1 MKINWKLTILA
12 GLVGTLVFDLI
23 GLLLTGTWWDLPA
36 LLDGKLGTGLAGG
49 VLAHYGN
56 GVILAVIYAA
66 IAPSLWGPSWSRALT
81 YVSIQTVFGV
91 WLFMLPLLDA
101 GIAGLKMSAMMPV
114 ITLVR
119 HWGYG
124 LVLAWLVP
132 VASQAVANQAAR
144 SGQSLGIAAQQ
155 QS

>member
-1 MKINWKLTILA
+1 MKINWKFTVLA
-12 GLVGTLVFDLI
+12 GVVGTLVFDLV
-23 GLLLTGTWWDLPA
+23 GLLLTGTWWDIPA
-36 LLDGKLGTGLAGG
+36 LLGGKLGTGLAGG

-66 IAPSLWGPSWSRALT
+66 IAPSLWGPRWTRAIT
-81 YVSIQTVFGV
+81 YVSIQTVFGA

-101 GIAGLKMSAMMPV
+101 GIAGLKISAMMPV

-132 VASQAVANQAAR
+132 VAHQATQR
-144 SGQSLGIAAQQ
+144 MESLEIATPRH
-155 QS
+155 S

>member
-12 GLVGTLVFDLI
+12 GLIGTLVFDLV

-36 LLDGKLGTGLAGG
+36 LLGGKLEIGLAGG

-66 IAPSLWGPSWSRALT
+66 IAPSLWGPSWTRALT
-81 YVSIQTVFGV
+81 YASIQTVFGA

-101 GIAGLKMSAMMPV
+101 GIAGLKISAMMPV
-114 ITLVR
+114 LTLVR

-132 VASQAVANQAAR
+132 VANLATR
-144 SGQSLGIAAQQ
+144 SGESLELAAQQ

>member
-12 GLVGTLVFDLI
+12 GLVGTLVFDLV

-36 LLDGKLGTGLAGG
+36 LLGGKLEIGLAGG

-66 IAPSLWGPSWSRALT
+66 IAPSLWGPGWTRALT

-132 VASQAVANQAAR
+132 VANQAVANQAPRA
-144 SGQSLGIAAQQ
+144 GESLELAAQQ

>member
-1 MKINWKLTILA
+1 MKINWKFTILA
-12 GLVGTLVFDLI
+12 GIVGTLVFDLV

-36 LLDGKLGTGLAGG
+36 LLGGKLEIGLVGG

-66 IAPSLWGPSWSRALT
+66 IAPSLWGPGWTRALT
-81 YVSIQTVFGV
+81 FVSIQTVFGV

-132 VASQAVANQAAR
+132 VANLATR
-144 SGQSLGIAAQQ
+144 SGESLELAAQQ